1 MIKRRFSELDDTHE
15 QESSFSLIADFDGN
29 EEQLFEEEID
39 KCLPILPLRNM
50 VLFPGVVLPV
60 AIGRKSSLRLIDH
73 AYKKGK
79 TIGAVCQLRPEVE
92 RPGLEDLYPIGVVAK
107 IVRVFEMPD
116 QTTTVI
122 LQGMQRFQLLEVHD
136 APKENFLLGTVSQLQ
151 ESFPEKGDME
161 FKVLVDTCKD
171 LTVQFIK
178 NADNIQAEAAFAIK
192 NINSQ
197 MFLINFICANLPLSV
212 EEKEQLL
219 KEDSLQDRAYRLLG
233 YLKRE
238 VKLAELKAN
247 IQMRT
252 KEDLDQQQREY
263 FLQQQMKN
271 IQDEL
276 GGNPQDQDLAELQQR
291 ASKKKWNEEVRRAFE
306 RELSKLERTN
316 PQSPDYNVQL
326 NYLETLLSLP
336 WNEYTTD
343 NLNLS
348 HAEKVLNKDHYGLE
362 KVKERI
368 LEHLAVLKLR
378 GDLKSPIICLYG
390 PPGVGKTSLGRSIA
404 AALGRKYV
412 RVSLGGLH
420 DESEI
425 RGHRRTYIGAMP
437 GRIIK
442 NLMKAGSSNPV
453 FILDEIDKVSQATV
467 NGDPLSALLEVLD
480 PEQNNAFHDNFLDID
495 YDLSKVMFIA
505 TANNLNTIPAP
516 LLDRMEL
523 IEVSGYITEEK
534 IEIARRHLIPKE
546 MENVG
551 MDKQHAVKL
560 PKATIEAIIESYTRE
575 SGVRE
580 LEKKISKVFRKLV
593 RSYATHGSYP
603 MAEVKPANLKELLG
617 APEYTRDKYQGNDYA
632 GVVTGLAWTAVGG
645 EILFVETSVSRG
657 KGGRLTLTGNLGD
670 VMKESAMLA
679 LEYIKA
685 HAPLLGI
692 DPEVFEN
699 WNIHVHVPEG
709 AIPKDGPSAGIT
721 MATSLAS
728 ALTQRKVKS
737 NLAMTGEITLRGRVL
752 PVGGIKEKILA
763 AKRAGIKEIILCSD
777 NRKDIEEIPAIYLK
791 GLTFHYVTDVKEV
804 FRLALTDEKVADAI
818 DFTITPAKKDE

>member
-1 MIKRRFSELDDTHE
+1 MDDTHE

-39 KCLPILPLRNM
+39 KCLPVLPLRNM

-291 ASKKKWNEEVRRAFE
+291 ASKKKWNEEVHRAFE

-467 NGDPLSALLEVLD
+467 NGDPSSALLEVLD

>member
-378 GDLKSPIICLYG
+378 GDLKSP
-390 PPGVGKTSLGRSIA
+390 
-404 AALGRKYV
+404 
-412 RVSLGGLH
+412 
-420 DESEI
+420 EI

-467 NGDPLSALLEVLD
+467 NGDPSSALLEVLD

-685 HAPLLGI
+685 HAPLLDI

>member
-378 GDLKSPIICLYG
+378 GDLKSPIIFLYG

-467 NGDPLSALLEVLD
+467 NGDPSSALLEVLD